1 MSLNIG
7 DALSAGAEKLT
18 TTGGIQ
24 LGVVYV
30 LLQLLTVLG
39 TNSAVASIAASAGT
53 SGTATTTLSL
63 PIGVAGGAAL
73 ATLGGILNVA
83 FTIVALR
90 ALDHDAAELG
100 SIPGGVTDDMLKT
113 WVFLVVALIVQG
125 IAVGIGFVALF
136 IPGLFL
142 LVSLIFT
149 QVYVAV
155 EGEGPFEALS
165 SSWSLAKGNRF
176 PLFGLGIVI
185 FVISLLASLPTGI
198 VTVFSPVAGTVL
210 TYVVSGFVSIFSLAV
225 MIDAY
230 QQLES
235 EEAPTTSETN
245 DDDGVERL
253 DDDSGFDYA

>member
-1 MSLNIG
+1 M
-7 DALSAGAEKLT
+7 T
-18 TTGGIQ
+18 TP
-24 LGVVYV
+24 
-30 LLQLLTVLG
+30 
-39 TNSAVASIAASAGT
+39 A
-53 SGTATTTLSL
+53 LSL

-73 ATLGGILNVA
+73 MTLGGVLSVA

-90 ALDHDAAELG
+90 ALDHDTAELG
-100 SIPGGVTDDMLKT
+100 SIPGGVTENMVKT
-113 WVFLVVALIVQG
+113 WVFLVIALIVEG
-125 IAVGIGFVALF
+125 IAVGLGFVALF

-176 PLFGLGIVI
+176 PLFGLGVVI
-185 FVISLLASLPTGI
+185 FVISLLVSIPT
-198 VTVFSPVAGTVL
+198 TVVMLFNPTAGTLL
-210 TYVVSGFVSIFSLAV
+210 TYVVSGFVSIFSLGV

-230 QQLES
+230 QQLEG
-235 EEAPTTSETN
+235 EAASTTTEP
-245 DDDGVERL
+245 DDDDVERL